1 MIKKR
6 QNLTSEPERNQEELH
21 EYLHHNSRM
30 LVHVRG
36 NFLTAK
42 GSLAHCISKDCAMS
56 LGVARQVRE
65 AFGRIQEIKNQNR
78 SVGEVAILDIEQGHL
93 YNMITKDKYYNKPTL
108 GTLGECL
115 NQVKIHMLAKGV
127 ERVSMPRIACGLDRL
142 CWEDVEKL
150 IEEIFFKS
158 GITVVIYTL

>member
-1 MIKKR
+1 
-6 QNLTSEPERNQEELH
+6 
-21 EYLHHNSRM
+21 
-30 LVHVRG
+30 
-36 NFLTAK
+36 
-42 GSLAHCISKDCAMS
+42 MS

-65 AFGRIQEIKNQNR
+65 AFGRIQEIKNQNG

-150 IEEIFFKS
+150 IGEIFFKS
-158 GITVVIYTL
+158 GIIVVIYTL